1 MVDWQVPSSH
11 TSCAL
16 LPASTLLAE
25 SREIFEHQK
34 KDLIYKSEP
43 HLPPETCALRKGM
56 QALHGATPQE
66 LPAGSNIQWEET
78 LTYIFARYTHGSPLL
93 HLTGLHHNTHHYRV
107 TRVENELRE
116 YFQLA
121 WKHCY
126 MPGR

>member
-1 MVDWQVPSSH
+1 
-11 TSCAL
+11 
-16 LPASTLLAE
+16 
-25 SREIFEHQK
+25 
-34 KDLIYKSEP
+34 
-43 HLPPETCALRKGM
+43 M
-56 QALHGATPQE
+56 QALQGASSQE
-66 LPAGSNIQWEET
+66 VPAGSNMQWEEA

-93 HLTGLHHNTHHYRV
+93 HLAGLNHNTHHYWV

>member
-16 LPASTLLAE
+16 LQGSTLLAE
-25 SREIFEHQK
+25 SREISEHQK
-34 KDLIYKSEP
+34 KDLSYKCDP
-43 HLPPETCALRKGM
+43 HLLPAICTLRKGM
-56 QALHGATPQE
+56 QALCGASSQE
-66 LPAGSNIQWEET
+66 LPAGSNMQWEEA

-93 HLTGLHHNTHHYRV
+93 HLAGLHHNTHHYWV
-107 TRVENELRE
+107 TRVENELGE